1 MEKKIKGYKGF
12 DKDLKCRGYQYEVGK
27 DYEHNGEVSCCKSG
41 FHFCENPMDV
51 LNYYNPADSRYCEV
65 EGSGTIDKDTDDTK
79 VAVSKLHISEE
90 IGLKGLIEAGVKFI
104 LDKVN
109 WKDNKESNTGVH
121 SAATNT
127 DYQSA
132 ATNTGR
138 YSAATNMGYQS
149 AATNTG
155 DYSAATNTGYR
166 SAATNTGGQSA
177 ATNTGDKSAATNTG
191 DQSAATNT
199 GDKSAATN
207 TGNRSAATNT
217 GDYSAAINTG
227 DYSTATNTG
236 SQSAATNT
244 GDYSAATNTGYRSA
258 ATNTGYR
265 SAATNTG
272 NYSAATNTGDRSAAT
287 NTGYRSAA
295 TVEGKDSIAIVT
307 GYDSKA
313 KGALGCWIVLTEHRG
328 WNGNGYP
335 IKEVKA
341 FKVDGEI
348 IKADTFYKLINGEAV
363 EVEK

>member
-27 DYEHNGEVSCCKSG
+27 GYEHDGKVSCCNSG

-51 LNYYNPADSRYCEV
+51 LYYYNPADSRYCEV
-65 EGSGTIDKDTDDTK
+65 EGSGTIDKDTNDTK
-79 VAVSKLHISEE
+79 VTVSKLHISAE

-109 WKDNKESNTGVH
+109 WKDNKESNTGYK

-127 DYQSA
+127 
-132 ATNTGR
+132 
-138 YSAATNMGYQS
+138 GYQS

-155 DYSAATNTGYR
+155 DYSAATNTGDY
-166 SAATNTGGQSA
+166 STATNTGDQSA
-177 ATNTGDKSAATNTG
+177 ATNTGYQSAATNTGYQSAATNTG

-199 GDKSAATN
+199 GD
-207 TGNRSAATNT
+207 
-217 GDYSAAINTG
+217 
-227 DYSTATNTG
+227 
-236 SQSAATNT
+236 QSAATNT
-244 GDYSAATNTGYRSA
+244 GYQ
-258 ATNTGYR
+258 
-265 SAATNTG
+265 
-272 NYSAATNTGDRSAAT
+272 
-287 NTGYRSAA
+287 SAA

-313 KGALGCWIVLTEHRG
+313 KGALGCWIVLTERVG
-328 WNGNGYP
+328 WNGNGYS

-341 FKVDGEI
+341 FLVDGEI
-348 IKADTFYKLINGEAV
+348 IKADTFYKLIDGKAV